1 MINEINQGAASP
13 NLKITILI
21 PVFNEEGNIKAIIE
35 RLQSVLNL
43 FPKIGFKILFVD
55 DGSTDE
61 TLPVIMS
68 LCPSNPHISY
78 ISLSRN
84 FGKDN
89 AIVAGLSTIEADA
102 VITMDADL
110 QHPPDLIP
118 EFIECWSQGF
128 EVVYAYRKDKNVHA
142 GFFTRMRSQ
151 LFYKTINAFSD
162 VKLEN
167 GISDF
172 KLLDRKVV
180 DIINNL
186 PEERPFLRGLIKW
199 VGFKQKGIEYEP
211 MERFSGSTKYT
222 IDNLLKLATQGLT
235 SFSTKPLT
243 FAIYLGFFFS
253 VTSLLYFPYVM
264 LSLYYHWER
273 SGSGWA
279 SVIVTIVFFGGLQ
292 LIILGIIGLYLGK
305 TFSQSK
311 NRPRYIIRTSNIDV
325 AK

>member
-1 MINEINQGAASP
+1 MLETQ
-13 NLKITILI
+13 KISIVI
-21 PVFNEEGNIKAIIE
+21 PVFNEEGNIEAIIE
-35 RLQSVLNL
+35 RLKIEFSLL
-43 FPKIGFKILFVD
+43 PKIEFKILFVD

-68 LCPSNPHISY
+68 LCPSNPNIFY

-89 AIVAGLSTIEADA
+89 AIIAGLQNISANA

-118 EFIECWSQGF
+118 KFINRWREGYD
-128 EVVYAYRKDKNVHA
+128 VVYAYRKDKNPHA
-142 GFFTRMRSQ
+142 GVFTRLRSK
-151 LFYKTINAFSD
+151 LFYRSINAFSD

-172 KLLDRKVV
+172 KLLDQKVV

-186 PEERPFLRGLIKW
+186 PEEKPFLRGLIKW

-211 MERFSGSTKYT
+211 MERHSGSTKYT
-222 IDNLLKLATQGLT
+222 LENLLRLATQGLT

-253 VTSLLYFPYVM
+253 AASLLYFPYVM
-264 LSLYYHWER
+264 LSLYFGWQR
-273 SGSGWA
+273 QGSGWA

-305 TFSQSK
+305 TFTQGK

>member
-1 MINEINQGAASP
+1 MN

-21 PVFNEEGNIKAIIE
+21 PVFNEEGNIQAIIE
-35 RLQSVLNL
+35 RLQTVFNL
-43 FPKIGFKILFVD
+43 CPEIDFRILFID

-68 LCPSNPHISY
+68 LCPSNPHIFY

-89 AIVAGLSTIEADA
+89 AIVAGLKAIDADA

-110 QHPPDLIP
+110 QHPPDLIA
-118 EFIECWSQGF
+118 EFIDGWQQGYA
-128 EVVYAYRKDKNVHA
+128 VVYAYRKDKNVHA

-151 LFYKTINAFSD
+151 LFYKAINAFSD

-172 KLLDRKVV
+172 KLLDKSVV

-222 IDNLLKLATQGLT
+222 LDNLLKLATQGLT

-253 VTSLLYFPYVM
+253 AASLLYFPYVM
-264 LSLYYHWER
+264 MSLYFHWER
-273 SGSGWA
+273 PGSGWA

-305 TFSQSK
+305 TFSQGKS
-311 NRPRYIIRTSNIDV
+311 RPRYIIRTSNIDLT
-325 AK
+325 K

>member
-1 MINEINQGAASP
+1 LDN
-13 NLKITILI
+13 KIIIIVI
-21 PVFNEEGNIKAIIE
+21 PVFNEEGNIKAIVE
-35 RLQSVLNL
+35 RLETL
-43 FPKIGFKILFVD
+43 FNDLREIDFKIIFVD

-68 LCPSNPHISY
+68 LCHFNPHIYY
-78 ISLSRN
+78 ISLSKN

-89 AIVAGLSTIEADA
+89 AIVAGLKMANANA

-110 QHPPDLIP
+110 QHPPELII
-118 EFIECWSQGF
+118 EFINKWEDGYD
-128 EVVYAYRKDKNVHA
+128 VVYAFRKDQNRHV
-142 GFFTRMRSQ
+142 GFFTRIRSRA
-151 LFYKTINAFSD
+151 FYRAINVFSD

-180 DIINNL
+180 DTINNL
-186 PEERPFLRGLIKW
+186 PEERPFLRGLVKW

-211 MERFSGSTKYT
+211 LERLTGTTKYT
-222 IDNLLKLATQGLT
+222 LGNLIKLATQGLT

-253 VTSLLYFPYVM
+253 AAPLVYFPYV
-264 LSLYYHWER
+264 LVSLYYHWER

-292 LIILGIIGLYLGK
+292 LIIMGIIGLYLGK
-305 TFSQSK
+305 TFTQGK
-311 NRPRYIIRTSNIDV
+311 NRPRYIIRSSNIDDI
-325 AK
+325 K

>member
-1 MINEINQGAASP
+1 MNTR
-13 NLKITILI
+13 KITILI

-35 RLQSVLNL
+35 KLDFIFN
-43 FPKIGFKILFVD
+43 ILPDIDFEIIFVD
-55 DGSTDE
+55 DGSIDE

-68 LCPSNPHISY
+68 ICQANPHIFY
-78 ISLSRN
+78 ISLSKN

-89 AIVAGLSTIEADA
+89 AIVAGLKAIDADA

-118 EFIECWSQGF
+118 EFIKWWHEGYD
-128 EVVYAYRKDKNVHA
+128 VVYAYRKDKNVHA
-142 GFFTRMRSQ
+142 GFFTRIRSR
-151 LFYKTINAFSD
+151 LFYKVINAFSD

-172 KLLDRKVV
+172 KLLDKKVV
-180 DIINNL
+180 DIINEL
-186 PEERPFLRGLIKW
+186 PEERPFLRGLVKW

-222 IDNLLKLATQGLT
+222 LDNLLKLATQGLT

-243 FAIYLGFFFS
+243 LAIYLGFFFS
-253 VTSLLYFPYVM
+253 AAPLVYFPYVL
-264 LSLYYHWER
+264 LSLYFHWER

-292 LIILGIIGLYLGK
+292 LIIMGIIGLYLGK
-305 TFSQSK
+305 TFNQGK
-311 NRPRYIIRTSNIDV
+311 KRPRYIINRSNIDSL
-325 AK
+325 K